1 MREIL
6 FRGKRLDNGEWVEGY
21 LGQDTIMG
29 NKKTWIGHVIK
40 PVPKKLYEFDSF
52 EVDPDTIGQFT
63 GLLDK
68 AGKRIFEGD
77 IVSFGANV
85 YVVKYIEKY
94 SRFAGTMPGIV
105 FSGFPLANSIV
116 IGNIH
121 DEQGLRINGA
131 NLICGTISAANITIY
146 GGDTDGEERTE

>member
-6 FRGKRLDNGEWVEGY
+6 FRGKHLGDGEWVFGDLYHRGKEVVITSFY
-21 LGQDTIMG
+21 A
-29 NKKTWIGHVIK
+29 GHHVA
-40 PVPKKLYEFDSF
+40 
-52 EVDPDTIGQFT
+52 VDPATVGQFT
-63 GLLDK
+63 GHEDK

-121 DEQGLRINGA
+121 DNQESLKEGEV
-131 NLICGTISAANITIY
+131 
-146 GGDTDGEERTE
+146 DG

>member
-21 LGQDTIMG
+21 YLHLG
-29 NKKTWIGHVIK
+29 
-40 PVPKKLYEFDSF
+40 PVANGRAYMIPPYASALYTY
-52 EVDPDTIGQFT
+52 EVDPATVGLFT

-68 AGKRIFEGD
+68 AGRRIFEGD

-105 FSGFPLANSIV
+105 FSGFPLANSVV

-121 DEQGLRINGA
+121 DTPGL
-131 NLICGTISAANITIY
+131 LE
-146 GGDTDGEERTE
+146 GGQT

>member
-6 FRGKRLDNGEWVEGY
+6 FRGKRTDNGEWVEGY
-21 LGQDTIMG
+21 YLQLG
-29 NKKTWIGHVIK
+29 
-40 PVPKKLYEFDSF
+40 PVTLKRAYIIPHYASAMYTY
-52 EVDPDTIGQFT
+52 EVDPNTVGQFT
-63 GLLDK
+63 GLMDK
-68 AGKRIFEGD
+68 ADKMIFEGD

-94 SRFAGTMPGIV
+94 SRFSGTMPGIV

-121 DEQGLRINGA
+121 DNQELLKEGE
-131 NLICGTISAANITIY
+131 
-146 GGDTDGEERTE
+146 DDG

>member
-6 FRGKRLDNGEWVEGY
+6 FRGKRLDNGEWVEGAY
-21 LGQDTIMG
+21 FPESDPYPATIFHGKHNSLGD
-29 NKKTWIGHVIK
+29 
-40 PVPKKLYEFDSF
+40 Y
-52 EVDPDTIGQFT
+52 VDHTTVGQFT

-105 FSGFPLANSIV
+105 FSGFPLGNSIV

-121 DEQGLRINGA
+121 DNLELLKEGEDNG
-131 NLICGTISAANITIY
+131 
-146 GGDTDGEERTE
+146 

>member
-6 FRGKRLDNGEWVEGY
+6 FRGKRKDNGEWIQGDLRHWNNGVGIHSDI
-21 LGQDTIMG
+21 LHHTL
-29 NKKTWIGHVIK
+29 K
-40 PVPKKLYEFDSF
+40 
-52 EVDPDTIGQFT
+52 VDPDTVGQFT
-63 GLLDK
+63 GLVDK

-94 SRFAGTMPGIV
+94 SRFSGTMPGIV
-105 FSGFPLANSIV
+105 FSGFPLANSVV

-121 DEQGLRINGA
+121 DNHELPKEGEDNG
-131 NLICGTISAANITIY
+131 
-146 GGDTDGEERTE
+146 